1 MKREAKITQDEQQLA
16 LGPQGNSFRGDWS
29 LNEKSNHL
37 QCYEEGTMSGAKKQI
52 QSSRVTQSSL
62 KTKHTHTALEGKVDS
77 IYKKKKW

>member
-1 MKREAKITQDEQQLA
+1 
-16 LGPQGNSFRGDWS
+16 
-29 LNEKSNHL
+29 
-37 QCYEEGTMSGAKKQI
+37 MSGAKKQI